1 MVDMKNRL
9 NELIKMA
16 LKNGNK
22 GELIQLRMLKSE
34 ITKVAKDKMVEIN
47 NGMMEKSSAKFIK
60 QIDEQLD
67 FLKDSAKIEVLT
79 KVRDVV
85 MKEFMPKQVT
95 KEDAK
100 VFIEDVIS
108 SNNMKSMKDMGKAM
122 KLCVAELGG
131 KIDGKFISS
140 TVKNILGGK

>member
-1 MVDMKNRL
+1 MKNRL

-22 GELIQLRMLKSE
+22 GELTQLRMLKSE
-34 ITKVAKDKMVEIN
+34 ITKVAKDKMIEVD
-47 NGMMEKSSAKFIK
+47 NGVIEKSSAKFIK

-67 FLKDSAKIEVLT
+67 FLKDSVKIEVLT
-79 KVRDVV
+79 NTRGII

-95 KEDAK
+95 KEEATA
-100 VFIEDVIS
+100 FIESVIS
-108 SNNMKSMKDMGKAM
+108 SNGMKSMKDMGKAM

>member
-1 MVDMKNRL
+1 MKNRL